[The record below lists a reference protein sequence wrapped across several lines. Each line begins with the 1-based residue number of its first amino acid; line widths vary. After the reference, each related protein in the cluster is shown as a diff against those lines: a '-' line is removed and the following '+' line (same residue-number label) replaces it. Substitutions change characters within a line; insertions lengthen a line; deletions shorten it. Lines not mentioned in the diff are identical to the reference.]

1 MKTDMKKD
9 ATRLTNKAN
18 QPVGMDVEKGQ
29 FYFMARYG
37 WAHFKSPLESWET
50 SHISLFS
57 NNAIGQCPW
66 ELFRRFFLTKVLDPD
81 FPIAAA

>member
-29 FYFMARYG
+29 FILWQGTVGLTLSHLWRVEKLHTYRY
-37 WAHFKSPLESWET
+37 
-50 SHISLFS
+50 
-57 NNAIGQCPW
+57 
-66 ELFRRFFLTKVLDPD
+66 FLTMPSDNVHENI
-81 FPIAAA
+81 FAVSF